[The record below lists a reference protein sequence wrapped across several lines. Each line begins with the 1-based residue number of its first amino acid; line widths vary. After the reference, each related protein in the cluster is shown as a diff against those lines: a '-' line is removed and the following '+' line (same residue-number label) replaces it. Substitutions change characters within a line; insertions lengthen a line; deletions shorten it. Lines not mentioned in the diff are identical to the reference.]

1 MSSWQ
6 YRLFNL
12 LIPFDHKK
20 LINKKLN
27 LHSGFF
33 FLSCLF
39 KLRSKQLPL
48 LPASIVIYGLIA
60 GQLAIAAE
68 KKMLQFDI
76 KAQRAD
82 LALIEF
88 AQQTEQ
94 TVIFSFELA
103 KQYQAQSVFGFY
115 TKFDA
120 LNAMLEGTELDAV
133 VDQQGLLSIKLKQVD
148 RKENNMI
155 KVSGVSAAV
164 MPLLIAANSQALA
177 ETQSAEQN
185 IEKIAVV
192 GSRVAGR
199 SVEDLP
205 VPVDILSAEAL
216 ENTGQTEVGRML
228 QAIAPSFNFS
238 SSSISDGTDA
248 LRPATLRGLGPD
260 QTLVLINGKRRH
272 QASLIHINTSVGR
285 GTAGTDMNAIPAA
298 SIKRIEVLRDGAA
311 AQYGSDAIAGVIN
324 IVLKDAEEGGK
335 AAINYGEYSEGDG
348 ETVNIDFNTGF
359 ALGDEGYLNTTL
371 NYRDRAPTNRAGL
384 HGSCQFYGCT
394 QLDDGTL
401 LAGDPRELTAPR
413 DTFRIGDADSQQFAL
428 TINTGYEL
436 AGGELY
442 GFITYSNRENESAAF
457 FRHNA
462 NANGN
467 PVLQDGDATIPMG
480 FLPKI
485 NTVID
490 DVSYNVGYKKS
501 FDNDSS
507 IDLSYTYG
515 ENSIDYTTSDTIN
528 GSYANYLRYE
538 QGLTAEQIRATIPRS
553 AYAYGLELSLQTLNL
568 DYTKDY
574 DNFSLALGA
583 ELRTDEFRILEG
595 SEYAYR
601 DYDTVDGMSIYSGLN
616 GGVGSVDAASGTQG
630 FGGSDPASSVDES
643 RDVIS
648 FYMDAET
655 YVIDDVIISGA
666 VRYDNYKGFG
676 DTVNFKLA
684 GNWSVT
690 DDVSLR
696 GALSTGFRAP
706 SMQQLYFNNV
716 STQFVVG
723 DDGNLVAEQV
733 GTFRNDSTLAQSI
746 GIPKLKEE
754 KSQNRS
760 LGIVYNV
767 TDNIN
772 LTLDYYSID
781 IDDRIVIS
789 NRLGKGLSDTLDAA
803 LESSGA
809 GAGQF
814 FLNGA
819 DTETEGVDLVA
830 TWNTE
835 GLGGTLDFTFAA
847 NFTKTEVVD
856 LFTPSGSGLETIPVD
871 DVFSAQETSIIEEW
885 QPEDRIN
892 LSALYRLEDWTVNLS
907 LNRYGEYTVE
917 DGGRQTYGAEILT
930 DVKVNYFLNENLS
943 FNIGANNLFDVYP
956 DKNTIGNSRS
966 GTIVDASGNTIVS
979 SPGVFTYSRRSAP
992 FGFNGAYYYLGAEYK
1007 F

>member
-1 MSSWQ
+1 MRIRQCNDVNCAPPS
-6 YRLFNL
+6 R
-12 LIPFDHKK
+12 HKK
-20 LINKKLN
+20 LIKKKLN

-33 FLSCLF
+33 FLTCLY

-48 LPASIVIYGLIA
+48 LPASIVIYGLTA
-60 GQLAIAAE
+60 GQIAIAAE
-68 KKMLQFDI
+68 KQMLQFDI

-88 AQQTEQ
+88 AKQTDQ

-115 TKFDA
+115 TKLDA

-148 RKENNMI
+148 RIDNNMI

-164 MPLLIAANSQALA
+164 VPLLLAANTQAFA
-177 ETQSAEQN
+177 EDQSAEKN

-298 SIKRIEVLRDGAA
+298 AIKRIEVLRDGAA

-348 ETVNIDFNTGF
+348 ETVNVDFNTGF
-359 ALGDEGYLNTTL
+359 ALGDDGYLNTTI

-394 QLDDGTL
+394 ELDDGTL

-462 NANGN
+462 NATGN

-485 NTVID
+485 NTIID
-490 DVSYNVGYKKS
+490 DVSYNVGFKKS

-528 GSYANYLRYE
+528 GSYANYLRYD
-538 QGLTAEQIRATIPRS
+538 QGLTADEIRATIPRS
-553 AYAYGLELSLQTLNL
+553 AYAYGLELSLQTINL

-601 DYDTVDGMSIYSGLN
+601 DYDTVDGVSIYSGLN

-684 GNWSVT
+684 GNWSIT
-690 DDVSLR
+690 EDVSLR

-723 DDGNLVAEQV
+723 DDGSLVAEQV

-772 LTLDYYSID
+772 LTIDYYSID

-847 NFTKTEVVD
+847 NFTKTDVVD
-856 LFTPSGSGLETIPVD
+856 LFTPSGSGLETIPVE
-871 DVFSAQETSIIEEW
+871 DVFSEQETSIIEEW

-930 DVKVNYFLNENLS
+930 DVKVNYFFNENLS

-992 FGFNGAYYYLGAEYK
+992 FGFNGAYYYVGAEYK